1 MINRVVAVGRL
12 TKDPLLSKTM
22 SGISTCTFTLAVNRR
37 NQVAGQPD
45 ADFIQCVTWRKTAEN
60 ITTYLHK
67 GSLIGIEGRIQT
79 RTYNN
84 QQGQKVYV
92 TEVVCDNVQFL
103 EPKQNSQPSQY
114 SQSQQTYPYE
124 QPPVQTY
131 YQQQS
136 ITAEAEKSVPW
147 DGADTLDISTDDLP
161 F

>member
-12 TKDPLLSKTM
+12 TKDPLLSRTM
-22 SGISTCTFTLAVNRR
+22 SGISTCAFTLAVNRR
-37 NQVAGQPD
+37 NQIAGQPD
-45 ADFIQCVTWRKTAEN
+45 ADFINCVAWRKTAEN

-79 RTYNN
+79 RSYTN

-103 EPKQNSQPSQY
+103 ESKQNSQSPQP
-114 SQSQQTYPYE
+114 QQTYPYE
-124 QPPVQTY
+124 QSSVQPY

-136 ITAEAEKSVPW
+136 AATEAEKGIPW
-147 DGADTLDISTDDLP
+147 DDVDTLDIASDDLP

>member
-1 MINRVVAVGRL
+1 MQQISELNVDTTINELLNSELGFL
-12 TKDPLLSKTM
+12 LIKKDTKNED
-22 SGISTCTFTLAVNRR
+22 
-37 NQVAGQPD
+37 
-45 ADFIQCVTWRKTAEN
+45 
-60 ITTYLHK
+60 
-67 GSLIGIEGRIQT
+67 
-79 RTYNN
+79 
-84 QQGQKVYV
+84 VY
-92 TEVVCDNVQFL
+92 EVVCDNVQFL

-147 DGADTLDISTDDLP
+147 DVADTLDISTDDLP